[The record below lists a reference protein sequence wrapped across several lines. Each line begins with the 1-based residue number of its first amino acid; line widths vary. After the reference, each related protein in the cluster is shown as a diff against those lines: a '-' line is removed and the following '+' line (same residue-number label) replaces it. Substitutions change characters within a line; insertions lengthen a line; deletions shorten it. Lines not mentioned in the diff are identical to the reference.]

1 MPTATFR
8 WLAHLRPT
16 AFPLHMRR
24 HDRPLRDSVP
34 YQFLDRC
41 LRPLTAFVTLP
52 RTRWCQWFVCAILPL
67 IPPPNLRSR
76 FARQP
81 WVLRFPL
88 SLLPFPRIPSP
99 VRLCV
104 PRLNSEMRSASS
116 AIRFGLCPNRI
127 VVRFGAVSFTAVGLW
142 VSPVASFRVLTFSPL
157 GFSSYQT
164 RIPSGCLSP
173 SPQPAPV
180 LWGGVVRN
188 HGRLARSL
196 PAVHIVHH
204 TLLLSASIGVGRR
217 GKHHRFPR

>member
-1 MPTATFR
+1 MSSAEKLPCTLKCRVNPSGRTTCHPLPTATFR

-16 AFPLHMRR
+16 AYPLHVRR
-24 HDRPLRDSVP
+24 HDRPLRDSGP

-41 LRPLTAFVTLP
+41 LRPMTAFVTLP

-67 IPPPNLRSR
+67 IPPPGLHSR
-76 FARQP
+76 PARQP

-157 GFSSYQT
+157 GITYTAHTF
-164 RIPSGCLSP
+164 RVP
-173 SPQPAPV
+173 
-180 LWGGVVRN
+180 
-188 HGRLARSL
+188 LAF
-196 PAVHIVHH
+196 P
-204 TLLLSASIGVGRR
+204 SASPCPLGRSC
-217 GKHHRFPR
+217 P